1 VKDMNRRT
9 FVTLIPFLPALL
21 ERNNNDIH
29 VENIKREVAK
39 LQAMIE
45 LTKLQQEKDLF
56 WEKFKFD
63 RALYERH

>member
-9 FVTLIPFLPALL
+9 FVTLVPFLPALL
-21 ERNNNDIH
+21 KRNNNHIH